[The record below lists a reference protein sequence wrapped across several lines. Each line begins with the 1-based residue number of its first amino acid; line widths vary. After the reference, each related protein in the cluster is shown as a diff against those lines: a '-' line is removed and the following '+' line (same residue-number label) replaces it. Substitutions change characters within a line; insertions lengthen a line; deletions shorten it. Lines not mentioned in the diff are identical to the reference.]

1 MRILAQMMG
10 HTNGVGQLVG
20 VAVVLALAG
29 SAWATSA
36 AVAGAQATLQ
46 DGVYSTGQAERGGQK
61 FKEVCAACHNI
72 DEMSGNRFRS
82 SWADQSLGDLF
93 DFVTNA
99 MPQGDPGSLTP
110 AEYASVIAFFLSQS
124 GYPAGSTDLP
134 ASKDDLAKLK
144 VLASP

>member
-1 MRILAQMMG
+1 MAGLAI
-10 HTNGVGQLVG
+10 
-20 VAVVLALAG
+20 AAALAAG
-29 SAWATSA
+29 DPI
-36 AVAGAQATLQ
+36 VAGGQSTVL
-46 DGVYSTGQAERGGQK
+46 DGVYSKAQAERGGQK

-110 AEYASVIAFFLSQS
+110 EEYASVIAFFLSQS
-124 GYPAGSTDLP
+124 GYPAGATDL
-134 ASKDDLAKLK
+134 AATKDDLSKLK
-144 VLASP
+144 VLALPK